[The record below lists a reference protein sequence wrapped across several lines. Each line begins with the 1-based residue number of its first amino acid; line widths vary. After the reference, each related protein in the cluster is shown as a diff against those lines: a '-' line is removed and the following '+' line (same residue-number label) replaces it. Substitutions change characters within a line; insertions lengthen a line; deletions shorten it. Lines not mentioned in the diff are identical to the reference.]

1 MIIGVSGYAGAGKDT
16 VGAYLQ
22 KCGWIRVAFADKLKE
37 LAIELDP
44 ELYMAWGDWLSLS
57 YLIEERGSLD
67 AAKQVHA
74 PVRQYLQGLGVA
86 MRDVLWPDIWVDAA
100 MTTVHGE
107 TEQGH
112 NVVITDVRFP
122 NELQAIRE
130 LGGEVW
136 RVNRRDHHPVNGHMS
151 ETALDSAVFDLVLEN
166 NHTIEDLER
175 SILGYLQMDLV
186 TWAGDGT

>member
-37 LAIELDP
+37 LAIELNP
-44 ELYMAWGDWLSLS
+44 CLFPVGKELRDLVKQY
-57 YLIEERGSLD
+57 GSLD
-67 AAKQVHA
+67 GAKGYV
-74 PVRQYLQGLGVA
+74 PEVRQYLQDLGVS
-86 MRDVLWPDIWVDAA
+86 MRDILWPDIWIDAA
-100 MTTVHGE
+100 MKTVHE
-107 TEQGH
+107 EIEQGH

-136 RVNRRDHHPVNGHMS
+136 RVNRRGHAPVNGHVS

-186 TWAGDGT
+186 TWGEL